1 MKKEL
6 CDIVHS
12 NIARYQPHL
21 NKIYEIISQ
30 LEVAK
35 EFIKKTSTELRDDN
49 AKMIN
54 KMILRDIDKTLDQL
68 NAMLKE
74 MPEDY
79 QNNSV
84 DLVGDIMNLVV
95 SKHANKYD
103 GSESYE

>member
-1 MKKEL
+1 MKNEL

-12 NIARYQPHL
+12 NIVRYQSHL

-30 LEVAK
+30 LEITK
-35 EFIKKTSTELRDDN
+35 EFIKKTSNELRDDK

-54 KMILRDIDKTLDQL
+54 MMVLRDIDKILDKL
-68 NAMLKE
+68 KAMLKG

-95 SKHANKYD
+95 SKYAINID